1 MPKIEKD
8 RSKTGKNRS
17 KAVQSGLWRVWDIY
31 KPVSVSVLL
40 KIGKKPDQ
48 TGLSNTRKS
57 GSSSWLRDLF
67 QDESSFGNLSE
78 QGKPKFENK
87 LQSR

>member
-1 MPKIEKD
+1 
-8 RSKTGKNRS
+8 
-17 KAVQSGLWRVWDIY
+17 LWQDE
-31 KPVSVSVLL
+31 SSDASVLL
-40 KIGKKPDQ
+40 KASRLPQSQKRQ
-48 TGLSNTRKS
+48 FLWKS